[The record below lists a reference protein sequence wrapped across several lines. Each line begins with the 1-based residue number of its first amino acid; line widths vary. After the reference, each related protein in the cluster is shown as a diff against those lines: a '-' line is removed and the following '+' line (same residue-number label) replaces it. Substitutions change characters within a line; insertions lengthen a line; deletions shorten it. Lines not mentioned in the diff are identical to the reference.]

1 MSDLKS
7 RLIKYIEYKGIT
19 KAEFE
24 RSAKLSNGFVDKS
37 GDNTRRSSLDK
48 ISIFYNDL
56 NIDWILTGK
65 GEMLITDKISE
76 LFQDVSQ
83 KKETNFVAENEA
95 AYEAKKMDPCHIIID
110 TLTRSNAMLIE
121 TNAKQQEEIHR
132 LVNMI
137 EGKKKNGLNGG
148 AQNAG
153 DVAV

>member
-1 MSDLKS
+1 MPINQVLKRSISEVKFKFNLTQSEIAEKLGVKSTYLSDM
-7 RLIKYIEYKGIT
+7 I
-19 KAEFE
+19 
-24 RSAKLSNGFVDKS
+24 NGRVPFTE
-37 GDNTRRSSLDK
+37 N
-48 ISIFYNDL
+48 ISY
-56 NIDWILTGK
+56 
-65 GEMLITDKISE
+65 KISE
-76 LFQDVSQ
+76 LFHIGTEDVSQ